1 MEAGMQH
8 KTSALILIT
17 ALAFAGAAVAQEDP
31 ADERGV
37 WVAQI
42 NPTSKD
48 MFVTD
53 CPCEVDGE
61 AIEMTCKAKSGV
73 VRIEMKDFLTNKAK
87 LGDKAAVS
95 FDIDG
100 QTSSRDAAMAS
111 YTDGFV
117 MPAFEAATDDPL
129 FSAIAAGR
137 SIKATHD
144 GTTITSPLKGSKKAM
159 ATMLEYCAK

>member
-1 MEAGMQH
+1 MQY
-8 KTSALILIT
+8 KTSALIFIS
-17 ALAFAGAAVAQEDP
+17 ALLFNGATLAQEDP

-37 WVAQI
+37 WIAQI
-42 NPTSKD
+42 NPSTKD

-61 AIEMTCKAKSGV
+61 AIEMSCKAKSGL

-87 LGDKAAVS
+87 AGNKAAIS
-95 FDIDG
+95 FEIDG
-100 QTSSRDAAMAS
+100 QTSSRDTAMAP

-117 MPAFEAATDDPL
+117 MPAFEATTDDPL
-129 FSAIAAGR
+129 FASIASGR
-137 SIKATHD
+137 SLKASHD
-144 GTTITSPLKGSKKAM
+144 GKSITSPLKGSKKAM

>member
-1 MEAGMQH
+1 MH
-8 KTSALILIT
+8 DKTSALFLIT
-17 ALAFAGAAVAQEDP
+17 ALAFAGAALAQEDP

-61 AIEMTCKAKSGV
+61 AIEMTCKAKSGL
-73 VRIEMKDFLTNKAK
+73 VRVEMKDFLTDKAK
-87 LGDKAAVS
+87 AGDKAAVS

-100 QTSSRDAAMAS
+100 AVSSRDAAMAS

-129 FSAIAAGR
+129 FAAIAAGR
-137 SIKATHD
+137 SLKVAHD
-144 GTTITSPLKGSKKAM
+144 GNTITSALKGSKKAM
-159 ATMLEYCAK
+159 AAMLDYCSK